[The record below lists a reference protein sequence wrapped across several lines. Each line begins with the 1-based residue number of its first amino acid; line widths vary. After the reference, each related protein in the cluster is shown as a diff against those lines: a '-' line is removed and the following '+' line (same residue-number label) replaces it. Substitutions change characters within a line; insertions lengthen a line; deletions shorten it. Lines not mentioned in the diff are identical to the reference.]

1 LEANTVKTVAGV
13 ISYFDIYPLKTSKL
27 LNYLHFKQVSLMLR
41 NRTAYQ
47 NKETV
52 RDLKYSMN
60 DRRTIFT

>member
-1 LEANTVKTVAGV
+1 
-13 ISYFDIYPLKTSKL
+13 
-27 LNYLHFKQVSLMLR
+27 MLR

-60 DRRTIFT
+60 DRRTIFTWDHLIDS